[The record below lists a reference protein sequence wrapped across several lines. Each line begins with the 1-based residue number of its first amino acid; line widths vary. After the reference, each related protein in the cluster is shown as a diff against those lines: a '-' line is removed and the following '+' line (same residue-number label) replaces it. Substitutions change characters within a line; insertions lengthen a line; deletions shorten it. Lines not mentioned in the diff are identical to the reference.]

1 MSDGLPRTSFRDTF
15 GHDPQVV
22 NDSAPAERRRRI
34 YNILENTTATAFKL
48 EQSWIR
54 LGVML
59 SEFKGAEDWRPLGY
73 TTFDDFMEELK
84 TKFNRGRTQLWGYL
98 SVAEHL
104 LPIISAE
111 KLEEMGI
118 AKALELKRAK
128 KKLDGKPLPQDLV
141 DAALK
146 TDMTTKELR
155 GTIAQALNMTPEPA
169 GVWFDLD
176 GFFMDATERAEF
188 KTAFLATEGVL
199 GLKKELPDHI
209 RRKEVILTWMREWF
223 GTHAAEFYGDQKG
236 VETCAA
242 TFINTRTFAGV
253 PAVPVAV
260 EGACSFCG
268 ATSNCEHSLEG

>member
-1 MSDGLPRTSFRDTF
+1 MTYWPNSYAASSLDSVPNPTVID
-15 GHDPQVV
+15 
-22 NDSAPAERRRRI
+22 DSAAAERRRRI

-59 SEFKGAEDWRPLGY
+59 SEFKAAEDWRPLGY
-73 TTFDDFMEELK
+73 TTFDDFMDELRAR
-84 TKFNRGRTQLWGYL
+84 FNRGRTQLYGYL

-128 KKLDGKPLPQDLV
+128 KALDGKPLPQ
-141 DAALK
+141 ALIDSALGNNAETGK
-146 TDMTTKELR
+146 PTTAKELR
-155 GTIAQALNMTPEPA
+155 GEIGKALNLEPETA
-169 GVWFDLD
+169 GTWMDLD
-176 GFFMDATERAEF
+176 GFFMDKTERAEF
-188 KTAFLATEGVL
+188 KEAFLATEGVL
-199 GLKKELPDHI
+199 GLTRELPDHI

-223 GTHAAEFYGDQKG
+223 GTHAAEFYGPQKG

-242 TFINTRTFAGV
+242 TFINTRALPSA
-253 PAVPVAV
+253 PAEVGWEHPRVV
-260 EGACSFCG
+260 DEDGSF
-268 ATSNCEHSLEG
+268 